1 MQEEITNGVVAAV
14 KFVAYYII
22 WSFVLFNLGRVS
34 LLLVTLGQY
43 PRGLDAQRH
52 VNQISLVGIL
62 VLVLAWSVVAI
73 YNNTL
78 ASMPNISFEA
88 DGYAAVQFQR

>member
-1 MQEEITNGVVAAV
+1 MQDEITNSAVAVV
-14 KFVAYYII
+14 KCIAYYII
-22 WSFVLFNLGRVS
+22 WSFVLFNLGRMS
-34 LLLVTLGQY
+34 LLVVTLGKY

-62 VLVLAWSVVAI
+62 VLVLAWSAIAI

-78 ASMPNISFEA
+78 GIHA
-88 DGYAAVQFQR
+88 

>member
-1 MQEEITNGVVAAV
+1 MSNVRPHVAMQEEITNGVVAV
-14 KFVAYYII
+14 IKFIAYYII

-62 VLVLAWSVVAI
+62 VLVLAWSAVAI

-78 ASMPNISFEA
+78 GLHA
-88 DGYAAVQFQR
+88 

>member
-1 MQEEITNGVVAAV
+1 MQEEITNGVVAVV

-22 WSFVLFNLGRVS
+22 WSFVLFNLGRAS

-43 PRGLDAQRH
+43 PRGLDVQRH
-52 VNQISLVGIL
+52 ANHISLVGIL
-62 VLVLAWSVVAI
+62 VLVLAWSAVAI

-78 ASMPNISFEA
+78 
-88 DGYAAVQFQR
+88 GVYA

>member
-1 MQEEITNGVVAAV
+1 MQDEIANSVVAFI

-52 VNQISLVGIL
+52 VNQISFVGIL
-62 VLVLAWSVVAI
+62 VLVFAWSAVAI

-78 ASMPNISFEA
+78 GAHA
-88 DGYAAVQFQR
+88 

>member
-1 MQEEITNGVVAAV
+1 MQEEISNGAVAVV
-14 KFVAYYII
+14 KFIAYYII
-22 WSFVLFNLGRVS
+22 WSFALFNLGRTS

-62 VLVLAWSVVAI
+62 VLILAWSAVAI

-78 ASMPNISFEA
+78 GACA
-88 DGYAAVQFQR
+88 

>member
-1 MQEEITNGVVAAV
+1 MQDEIANSVVAVV

-22 WSFVLFNLGRVS
+22 WSFVLFNLGRMS

-52 VNQISLVGIL
+52 ANQISLVGTL
-62 VLVLAWSVVAI
+62 VLVLAWSAI
-73 YNNTL
+73 AIHNNTL
-78 ASMPNISFEA
+78 GVPA
-88 DGYAAVQFQR
+88 

>member
-1 MQEEITNGVVAAV
+1 MQDEITNGVVAVV
-14 KFVAYYII
+14 KFIVYYII

-34 LLLVTLGQY
+34 LLLVTLGKY
-43 PRGLDAQRH
+43 PRGRDAQRH

-62 VLVLAWSVVAI
+62 VLVLAWSAVAI

-78 ASMPNISFEA
+78 GVHA
-88 DGYAAVQFQR
+88 

>member
-1 MQEEITNGVVAAV
+1 MQDEITSGVAAV
-14 KFVAYYII
+14 VKFIAYYII

-43 PRGLDAQRH
+43 PRGHDAQRH
-52 VNQISLVGIL
+52 VNQISFVGIF
-62 VLVLAWSVVAI
+62 VLVLAWSAVAI

-78 ASMPNISFEA
+78 GIQA
-88 DGYAAVQFQR
+88 

>member
-1 MQEEITNGVVAAV
+1 MQDEITNGVFAAV

-22 WSFVLFNLGRVS
+22 WSFILFNLGRMP

-52 VNQISLVGIL
+52 VNQISLIGIL
-62 VLVLAWSVVAI
+62 VLVLAWSAIAI

-78 ASMPNISFEA
+78 GVHA
-88 DGYAAVQFQR
+88 

>member
-1 MQEEITNGVVAAV
+1 MQEEIAKGFVAVA

-22 WSFVLFNLGRVS
+22 WSFVLFNLGRAS

-43 PRGLDAQRH
+43 PRGLYVQRH
-52 VNQISLVGIL
+52 TNKISLVGIL
-62 VLVLAWSVVAI
+62 VLVLAWSLVAV

-78 ASMPNISFEA
+78 GAHT
-88 DGYAAVQFQR
+88 

>member
-1 MQEEITNGVVAAV
+1 MQEEITNGVVAVV

-22 WSFVLFNLGRVS
+22 WSFVLFNLGRGS
-34 LLLVTLGQY
+34 LFLVTFGQY

-62 VLVLAWSVVAI
+62 VLVLAWSAVAI

-78 ASMPNISFEA
+78 DAHA
-88 DGYAAVQFQR
+88 

>member
-1 MQEEITNGVVAAV
+1 MQEEITNGVVAVV
-14 KFVAYYII
+14 KFIAYYII

-43 PRGLDAQRH
+43 PRGLDAQR
-52 VNQISLVGIL
+52 NINKISLVGIF
-62 VLVLAWSVVAI
+62 VLVLAWSAVAI

-78 ASMPNISFEA
+78 GVHA
-88 DGYAAVQFQR
+88 

>member
-1 MQEEITNGVVAAV
+1 MQEEITNAVVAAV
-14 KFVAYYII
+14 KLIAYYII

-62 VLVLAWSVVAI
+62 VLILAWSAVAI

-78 ASMPNISFEA
+78 GVHA
-88 DGYAAVQFQR
+88 

>member
-1 MQEEITNGVVAAV
+1 MQEEIARGFVAVA

-22 WSFVLFNLGRVS
+22 WSFVLFNLGRAS

-43 PRGLDAQRH
+43 PRGLDVQRH
-52 VNQISLVGIL
+52 TNQISLVGIL
-62 VLVLAWSVVAI
+62 VIILAWSLVAV

-78 ASMPNISFEA
+78 GVHA
-88 DGYAAVQFQR
+88 

>member
-1 MQEEITNGVVAAV
+1 MQDEITNGVVAVV
-14 KFVAYYII
+14 KFIAYYII

-43 PRGLDAQRH
+43 PRGHDAQRH
-52 VNQISLVGIL
+52 VNQISFVGIF
-62 VLVLAWSVVAI
+62 VLVLAWSAVAI

-78 ASMPNISFEA
+78 GIQA
-88 DGYAAVQFQR
+88 

>member
-1 MQEEITNGVVAAV
+1 MQDEIKNSVVAVV
-14 KFVAYYII
+14 KFTAYYII

-43 PRGLDAQRH
+43 PRGLDAQRN
-52 VNQISLVGIL
+52 VSKISLVGIL
-62 VLVLAWSVVAI
+62 VLVLAWSLVAI

-78 ASMPNISFEA
+78 GVHA
-88 DGYAAVQFQR
+88 

>member
-1 MQEEITNGVVAAV
+1 MQDEIANSVVAVV

-22 WSFVLFNLGRVS
+22 WSFVLFNLGRMS

-52 VNQISLVGIL
+52 ANQISLVGTL
-62 VLVLAWSVVAI
+62 VLVLAWSAIAI

-78 ASMPNISFEA
+78 GVHA
-88 DGYAAVQFQR
+88 

>member
-1 MQEEITNGVVAAV
+1 MQEEIAKGFVAVA

-22 WSFVLFNLGRVS
+22 WSFVLFNLGRAS
-34 LLLVTLGQY
+34 LLLVTFGQY

-52 VNQISLVGIL
+52 TNQISLVGIL
-62 VLVLAWSVVAI
+62 VLILAWSLVAV

-78 ASMPNISFEA
+78 GAHA
-88 DGYAAVQFQR
+88 

>member
-1 MQEEITNGVVAAV
+1 MQDEITNSAVAIV
-14 KFVAYYII
+14 KFIAHYII
-22 WSFVLFNLGRVS
+22 WSFVLFNLGRMS
-34 LLLVTLGQY
+34 LLVVTLGKY

-62 VLVLAWSVVAI
+62 VLVLVWSTIAI

-78 ASMPNISFEA
+78 GVHA
-88 DGYAAVQFQR
+88 

>member
-1 MQEEITNGVVAAV
+1 MQDEITNGVVAVV

-22 WSFVLFNLGRVS
+22 WSFVLFNLGRMS

-43 PRGLDAQRH
+43 PRGLDVQRR
-52 VNQISLVGIL
+52 VNQISLLGIL
-62 VLVLAWSVVAI
+62 VLALAWSAVAI

-78 ASMPNISFEA
+78 GVHA
-88 DGYAAVQFQR
+88 

>member
-1 MQEEITNGVVAAV
+1 MQDEIANSVVAVV

-52 VNQISLVGIL
+52 TNQISLVGIL
-62 VLVLAWSVVAI
+62 LLVLAWTAIAI

-78 ASMPNISFEA
+78 
-88 DGYAAVQFQR
+88 GVQA